1 MPRSDENRQKEKAG
15 LSLLIC
21 IKMILLGEAGLNKLH
36 ELINSLLLV
45 GTTCDD
51 ADLGVA
57 HDAEGKHAQKAL
69 GVDSALVLF
78 HPDGRLELVSLLNEK
93 VAGRA

>member
-21 IKMILLGEAGLNKLH
+21 IKMILLGEARLNKLH
-36 ELINSLLLV
+36 KLINSLLLV

-57 HDAEGKHAQKAL
+57 HDAEGKHAEKAL
-69 GVDSALVLF
+69 G
-78 HPDGRLELVSLLNEK
+78 GRYTAIQKRRLTLTVISQHFKEV
-93 VAGRA
+93 

>member
-36 ELINSLLLV
+36 KLINSLLLV

-51 ADLGVA
+51 AESTPRRLLALTLRSSFSTQMEDLN
-57 HDAEGKHAQKAL
+57 
-69 GVDSALVLF
+69 
-78 HPDGRLELVSLLNEK
+78 SL
-93 VAGRA
+93 AF